1 MARIS
6 KPGLDYFPLD
16 VNFFQDRKVR
26 RISNRH
32 HAAGIAALT
41 SLLCLIYKEKGFYV
55 AWNQDTLFDISQEVC
70 CEEEEMQAIID
81 DCLSVGLFDT
91 YIYKEYGILTSQAIQ
106 EQYHKIITD
115 SRRKY
120 KLPLERFWLIK
131 EGEDGTENNSAEI
144 RNNINSKG
152 TEVYE
157 AESHIVGAE
166 VNAIKTRINIT
177 ATEVTKTKTGIGTT
191 GTNIHA
197 AGTGI
202 NATKTVTDEAAMKI
216 NAAKNREIAATI
228 PQTKQETDTEIE
240 SKSETDTEIKS
251 KPERERERDKERE
264 RQSKTENEWEKDRE
278 QPPVPSNGVFQAAP
292 VAVKGLSLEISSG
305 KRGEENKEER
315 RNEGIDQKGETR
327 YNGTQYERN
336 QQEEAK
342 HNGTQYERNQQE
354 EAKYNGTQYER
365 SQQEEAKYNG
375 TQYERNQ
382 QEEAKH
388 NGTQYERN
396 QQEEAKYN
404 GTQYERSQQEE
415 AKYNGT
421 QYERNQQEEAKHNG
435 TQYERNQQEEAKHN
449 GTQYERSQQEE
460 APNENTA
467 SGGFSESLLRLNM
480 DAIGIRNE
488 PTVKAI
494 LALARRRKLG
504 GPCGTLWKV
513 LSSEYRSTLLKKNEP
528 GDYILWALNHSAEFE
543 DTYNGIL
550 KKRVRGR

>member
-120 KLPLERFWLIK
+120 KLPLEQFWLIK

-166 VNAIKTRINIT
+166 VNAIKTGINIT

-191 GTNIHA
+191 GTDIYA
-197 AGTGI
+197 ADTGI
-202 NATKTVTDEAAMKI
+202 YAAKAVTDGTAMKI

-327 YNGTQYERN
+327 YNGIQYERN
-336 QQEEAK
+336 QL
-342 HNGTQYERNQQE
+342 E

-365 SQQEEAKYNG
+365 SQLEEAKHNGTQYERKQQEEAKHNG

-396 QQEEAKYN
+396 
-404 GTQYERSQQEE
+404 QQEE

-460 APNENTA
+460 APNESTA

>member
-41 SLLCLIYKEKGFYV
+41 SLLCLIYKEKGFYI

-120 KLPLERFWLIK
+120 KLPLEQFWLIK

-152 TEVYE
+152 TEVDE

-166 VNAIKTRINIT
+166 VNAIKTGINIT
-177 ATEVTKTKTGIGTT
+177 ATEVTKTKTGIDTT

-202 NATKTVTDEAAMKI
+202 NATKTVTDESAMKI

-327 YNGTQYERN
+327 YNGIQYERN
-336 QQEEAK
+336 QLEEAK
-342 HNGTQYERNQQE
+342 H
-354 EAKYNGTQYER
+354 
-365 SQQEEAKYNG
+365 NG

-388 NGTQYERN
+388 NGTQYER
-396 QQEEAKYN
+396 
-404 GTQYERSQQEE
+404 S
-415 AKYNGT
+415 
-421 QYERNQQEEAKHNG
+421 QQEEAKHNG

-460 APNENTA
+460 APNESTA

>member
-415 AKYNGT
+415 A
-421 QYERNQQEEAKHNG
+421 
-435 TQYERNQQEEAKHN
+435 
-449 GTQYERSQQEE
+449 
-460 APNENTA
+460 PNESTA

>member
-336 QQEEAK
+336 QQEEA
-342 HNGTQYERNQQE
+342 
-354 EAKYNGTQYER
+354 
-365 SQQEEAKYNG
+365 
-375 TQYERNQ
+375 
-382 QEEAKH
+382 
-388 NGTQYERN
+388 
-396 QQEEAKYN
+396 
-404 GTQYERSQQEE
+404 
-415 AKYNGT
+415 
-421 QYERNQQEEAKHNG
+421 
-435 TQYERNQQEEAKHN
+435 
-449 GTQYERSQQEE
+449 
-460 APNENTA
+460 PNESTA

>member
-41 SLLCLIYKEKGFYV
+41 SLLCLIYKEKGFYI

-120 KLPLERFWLIK
+120 KLPLEQFWLIK

-152 TEVYE
+152 TEVDE

-166 VNAIKTRINIT
+166 VNAIKTGINIT
-177 ATEVTKTKTGIGTT
+177 ATEVTKTKTGIDTT

-202 NATKTVTDEAAMKI
+202 NATKTVTDESAMKI
-216 NAAKNREIAATI
+216 NAAKKREIAATI

-354 EAKYNGTQYER
+354 EAK
-365 SQQEEAKYNG
+365 
-375 TQYERNQ
+375 
-382 QEEAKH
+382 
-388 NGTQYERN
+388 
-396 QQEEAKYN
+396 
-404 GTQYERSQQEE
+404 
-415 AKYNGT
+415 
-421 QYERNQQEEAKHNG
+421 
-435 TQYERNQQEEAKHN
+435 HN

-460 APNENTA
+460 APNESTA

-494 LALARRRKLG
+494 LALARRRNLG

>member
-120 KLPLERFWLIK
+120 KLPLEQFWLIK

-251 KPERERERDKERE
+251 KPERERDKERE

-327 YNGTQYERN
+327 YNGIQYERN
-336 QQEEAK
+336 QLEEAK
-342 HNGTQYERNQQE
+342 H
-354 EAKYNGTQYER
+354 
-365 SQQEEAKYNG
+365 
-375 TQYERNQ
+375 
-382 QEEAKH
+382 
-388 NGTQYERN
+388 
-396 QQEEAKYN
+396 
-404 GTQYERSQQEE
+404 
-415 AKYNGT
+415 NGT

-460 APNENTA
+460 APNESTA

>member
-41 SLLCLIYKEKGFYV
+41 SLLCLIYKEKGFYI

-120 KLPLERFWLIK
+120 KLPLEQFWLIK

-166 VNAIKTRINIT
+166 VNAIKTGINIT
-177 ATEVTKTKTGIGTT
+177 ATEVTKTKTGIDTT

-216 NAAKNREIAATI
+216 NAAKKREIAATI

-327 YNGTQYERN
+327 YNGIQYERN
-336 QQEEAK
+336 QLEEAK

-354 EAKYNGTQYER
+354 EAKHNGTQYER

-388 NGTQYERN
+388 NGTQYER
-396 QQEEAKYN
+396 
-404 GTQYERSQQEE
+404 
-415 AKYNGT
+415 
-421 QYERNQQEEAKHNG
+421 
-435 TQYERNQQEEAKHN
+435 
-449 GTQYERSQQEE
+449 SQQEE
-460 APNENTA
+460 APNESTA

>member
-120 KLPLERFWLIK
+120 KLPLEQFWLIK

-152 TEVYE
+152 TEVDE

-166 VNAIKTRINIT
+166 VNAIKTGINIT
-177 ATEVTKTKTGIGTT
+177 ATEVTKTKTGIDTT

-216 NAAKNREIAATI
+216 NAAKKREIAATI

-327 YNGTQYERN
+327 YNGIQYERN
-336 QQEEAK
+336 QLEEAK

-354 EAKYNGTQYER
+354 EAKHNGTQYER

-388 NGTQYERN
+388 NGTQYER
-396 QQEEAKYN
+396 
-404 GTQYERSQQEE
+404 
-415 AKYNGT
+415 
-421 QYERNQQEEAKHNG
+421 
-435 TQYERNQQEEAKHN
+435 
-449 GTQYERSQQEE
+449 SQQEE
-460 APNENTA
+460 APNESTA

>member
-1 MARIS
+1 
-6 KPGLDYFPLD
+6 
-16 VNFFQDRKVR
+16 
-26 RISNRH
+26 
-32 HAAGIAALT
+32 
-41 SLLCLIYKEKGFYV
+41 
-55 AWNQDTLFDISQEVC
+55 
-70 CEEEEMQAIID
+70 MQAIID

-120 KLPLERFWLIK
+120 KLPLEQFWLIK

-152 TEVYE
+152 TEVDE

-166 VNAIKTRINIT
+166 VNAIKTGINIT
-177 ATEVTKTKTGIGTT
+177 ATEVTKTKTGIDTT

-202 NATKTVTDEAAMKI
+202 NATKTVTDESAMKI

-251 KPERERERDKERE
+251 KPERERDKERE

-327 YNGTQYERN
+327 YNGIQYERN
-336 QQEEAK
+336 QLEEAK

-354 EAKYNGTQYER
+354 EAKHNGTQYER

-388 NGTQYERN
+388 NGTQYER
-396 QQEEAKYN
+396 
-404 GTQYERSQQEE
+404 
-415 AKYNGT
+415 
-421 QYERNQQEEAKHNG
+421 
-435 TQYERNQQEEAKHN
+435 
-449 GTQYERSQQEE
+449 SQQEE
-460 APNENTA
+460 APNESTA

>member
-327 YNGTQYERN
+327 YNGIQYERN
-336 QQEEAK
+336 QL
-342 HNGTQYERNQQE
+342 E

-365 SQQEEAKYNG
+365 SQL
-375 TQYERNQ
+375 
-382 QEEAKH
+382 EEAKH
-388 NGTQYERN
+388 
-396 QQEEAKYN
+396 
-404 GTQYERSQQEE
+404 
-415 AKYNGT
+415 NGT

-460 APNENTA
+460 APNESTA

>member
-120 KLPLERFWLIK
+120 KLPLEQFWLIK

-166 VNAIKTRINIT
+166 VNAIKTGINIT
-177 ATEVTKTKTGIGTT
+177 ATEVTKTKTGIDTT

-251 KPERERERDKERE
+251 KPERERDKERE

-327 YNGTQYERN
+327 YNGIQYERN
-336 QQEEAK
+336 QL
-342 HNGTQYERNQQE
+342 
-354 EAKYNGTQYER
+354 
-365 SQQEEAKYNG
+365 
-375 TQYERNQ
+375 
-382 QEEAKH
+382 
-388 NGTQYERN
+388 
-396 QQEEAKYN
+396 
-404 GTQYERSQQEE
+404 
-415 AKYNGT
+415 
-421 QYERNQQEEAKHNG
+421 
-435 TQYERNQQEEAKHN
+435 EEAKHN

-460 APNENTA
+460 APNESTA

>member
-41 SLLCLIYKEKGFYV
+41 SLLCLIYKEKGFYI

-120 KLPLERFWLIK
+120 KLPLEQFWLIK

-152 TEVYE
+152 TEVDE

-166 VNAIKTRINIT
+166 VNAIKTGINIT

-216 NAAKNREIAATI
+216 NAAKKREIAATI

-251 KPERERERDKERE
+251 KPERERDKERE

-278 QPPVPSNGVFQAAP
+278 QLPVPSNGVFQAAP

-327 YNGTQYERN
+327 YNGIQYERN
-336 QQEEAK
+336 QL
-342 HNGTQYERNQQE
+342 E

-365 SQQEEAKYNG
+365 S
-375 TQYERNQ
+375 
-382 QEEAKH
+382 
-388 NGTQYERN
+388 
-396 QQEEAKYN
+396 
-404 GTQYERSQQEE
+404 
-415 AKYNGT
+415 
-421 QYERNQQEEAKHNG
+421 QQEEAKHNG

-449 GTQYERSQQEE
+449 GIQYERSQQEE

>member
-41 SLLCLIYKEKGFYV
+41 SLLCLIYKEKGFYI

-120 KLPLERFWLIK
+120 KLPLEQFWLIK

-152 TEVYE
+152 TEVDE

-166 VNAIKTRINIT
+166 VNAIKTGINIT
-177 ATEVTKTKTGIGTT
+177 ATEVTKTKTGIDTT

-202 NATKTVTDEAAMKI
+202 NATKTVTDESAMKI

-336 QQEEAK
+336 QLEEAK

-354 EAKYNGTQYER
+354 EAKHNGTQYER

-388 NGTQYERN
+388 NGTQYER
-396 QQEEAKYN
+396 
-404 GTQYERSQQEE
+404 
-415 AKYNGT
+415 
-421 QYERNQQEEAKHNG
+421 
-435 TQYERNQQEEAKHN
+435 
-449 GTQYERSQQEE
+449 SQQEE
-460 APNENTA
+460 APNESTA

>member
-120 KLPLERFWLIK
+120 KLPLEQFWLIK

-152 TEVYE
+152 TEVDE

-166 VNAIKTRINIT
+166 VNAIKTGINIT
-177 ATEVTKTKTGIGTT
+177 ATEVTKTKTGIDTT

-202 NATKTVTDEAAMKI
+202 NATKTVTDESAMKI

-354 EAKYNGTQYER
+354 EAK
-365 SQQEEAKYNG
+365 
-375 TQYERNQ
+375 
-382 QEEAKH
+382 
-388 NGTQYERN
+388 
-396 QQEEAKYN
+396 
-404 GTQYERSQQEE
+404 
-415 AKYNGT
+415 
-421 QYERNQQEEAKHNG
+421 
-435 TQYERNQQEEAKHN
+435 HN

-460 APNENTA
+460 PPNENTA

-494 LALARRRKLG
+494 LALARRRNLG

>member
-1 MARIS
+1 M
-6 KPGLDYFPLD
+6 
-16 VNFFQDRKVR
+16 
-26 RISNRH
+26 
-32 HAAGIAALT
+32 
-41 SLLCLIYKEKGFYV
+41 
-55 AWNQDTLFDISQEVC
+55 
-70 CEEEEMQAIID
+70 
-81 DCLSVGLFDT
+81 
-91 YIYKEYGILTSQAIQ
+91 
-106 EQYHKIITD
+106 
-115 SRRKY
+115 
-120 KLPLERFWLIK
+120 
-131 EGEDGTENNSAEI
+131 
-144 RNNINSKG
+144 
-152 TEVYE
+152 YE

-166 VNAIKTRINIT
+166 VNAIKTGINIT
-177 ATEVTKTKTGIGTT
+177 ATEVTKTKTGIDTT

-251 KPERERERDKERE
+251 KPERERDKERE

-327 YNGTQYERN
+327 YNGIQYERN
-336 QQEEAK
+336 QLEEAK
-342 HNGTQYERNQQE
+342 H
-354 EAKYNGTQYER
+354 
-365 SQQEEAKYNG
+365 NG

-396 QQEEAKYN
+396 QQEEA
-404 GTQYERSQQEE
+404 
-415 AKYNGT
+415 
-421 QYERNQQEEAKHNG
+421 
-435 TQYERNQQEEAKHN
+435 
-449 GTQYERSQQEE
+449 
-460 APNENTA
+460 PNESTA

>member
-120 KLPLERFWLIK
+120 KLPLEQFWLIK

-152 TEVYE
+152 TEVDE

-166 VNAIKTRINIT
+166 VNAIKTGINIT
-177 ATEVTKTKTGIGTT
+177 ATEVTKTKTGIDTT

-216 NAAKNREIAATI
+216 NAAKKREIAATI

-251 KPERERERDKERE
+251 KPERERDKERE

-278 QPPVPSNGVFQAAP
+278 QLPVPSNGVFQAAP

-327 YNGTQYERN
+327 YNGIQYERN
-336 QQEEAK
+336 QL
-342 HNGTQYERNQQE
+342 
-354 EAKYNGTQYER
+354 
-365 SQQEEAKYNG
+365 
-375 TQYERNQ
+375 
-382 QEEAKH
+382 
-388 NGTQYERN
+388 
-396 QQEEAKYN
+396 
-404 GTQYERSQQEE
+404 
-415 AKYNGT
+415 
-421 QYERNQQEEAKHNG
+421 EEAKHNG

-449 GTQYERSQQEE
+449 GTQYES
-460 APNENTA
+460 TA

>member
-1 MARIS
+1 MTIFRGGAILGHEVSTQVHRVLTTPERREIEMGMDERKLRI
-6 KPGLDYFPLD
+6 L
-16 VNFFQDRKVR
+16 
-26 RISNRH
+26 
-32 HAAGIAALT
+32 
-41 SLLCLIYKEKGFYV
+41 
-55 AWNQDTLFDISQEVC
+55 
-70 CEEEEMQAIID
+70 QAIID

-120 KLPLERFWLIK
+120 KLPLEQFWLIK

-152 TEVYE
+152 TEVDE

-166 VNAIKTRINIT
+166 VNAIKTGINIT
-177 ATEVTKTKTGIGTT
+177 ATEVTKTKTGIDTT

-202 NATKTVTDEAAMKI
+202 NATKTVTDESAMKI

-315 RNEGIDQKGETR
+315 RNEEIDQKGETR
-327 YNGTQYERN
+327 YNGIQYERN
-336 QQEEAK
+336 QL
-342 HNGTQYERNQQE
+342 E

-365 SQQEEAKYNG
+365 S
-375 TQYERNQ
+375 
-382 QEEAKH
+382 
-388 NGTQYERN
+388 
-396 QQEEAKYN
+396 
-404 GTQYERSQQEE
+404 
-415 AKYNGT
+415 
-421 QYERNQQEEAKHNG
+421 
-435 TQYERNQQEEAKHN
+435 QQEEAKHN

-460 APNENTA
+460 APNESTA

>member
-26 RISNRH
+26 RIPNRH

-120 KLPLERFWLIK
+120 KLPLEQFWLIK

-152 TEVYE
+152 TEVDE

-166 VNAIKTRINIT
+166 VNAIKTGINIT
-177 ATEVTKTKTGIGTT
+177 ATEVTKTKTGIDTT

-202 NATKTVTDEAAMKI
+202 NATKTVTDESAMKI

-342 HNGTQYERNQQE
+342 HNGTQYER
-354 EAKYNGTQYER
+354 
-365 SQQEEAKYNG
+365 
-375 TQYERNQ
+375 
-382 QEEAKH
+382 
-388 NGTQYERN
+388 
-396 QQEEAKYN
+396 
-404 GTQYERSQQEE
+404 
-415 AKYNGT
+415 
-421 QYERNQQEEAKHNG
+421 
-435 TQYERNQQEEAKHN
+435 
-449 GTQYERSQQEE
+449 SQQEE

-494 LALARRRKLG
+494 LALARRRNLG

>member
-120 KLPLERFWLIK
+120 KLPLEQFWLIK

-166 VNAIKTRINIT
+166 VNAIKTGINIT
-177 ATEVTKTKTGIGTT
+177 ATEVTKTKTGIDTT

-327 YNGTQYERN
+327 YNGIQYERN
-336 QQEEAK
+336 QL
-342 HNGTQYERNQQE
+342 
-354 EAKYNGTQYER
+354 
-365 SQQEEAKYNG
+365 EEAKYNG

-396 QQEEAKYN
+396 QQEEA
-404 GTQYERSQQEE
+404 
-415 AKYNGT
+415 
-421 QYERNQQEEAKHNG
+421 
-435 TQYERNQQEEAKHN
+435 
-449 GTQYERSQQEE
+449 
-460 APNENTA
+460 PNESTA

>member
-216 NAAKNREIAATI
+216 NAAKKREIAATI

-327 YNGTQYERN
+327 
-336 QQEEAK
+336 
-342 HNGTQYERNQQE
+342 
-354 EAKYNGTQYER
+354 
-365 SQQEEAKYNG
+365 YNG

>member
-120 KLPLERFWLIK
+120 KLPLEQFWLIK

-152 TEVYE
+152 TEVDE

-166 VNAIKTRINIT
+166 VNAIKTGINIT
-177 ATEVTKTKTGIGTT
+177 ATEVTKTKTGIDTT

-327 YNGTQYERN
+327 YNGIQYERNQLEEAKYNGTQYERS

-354 EAKYNGTQYER
+354 EA
-365 SQQEEAKYNG
+365 
-375 TQYERNQ
+375 
-382 QEEAKH
+382 
-388 NGTQYERN
+388 
-396 QQEEAKYN
+396 
-404 GTQYERSQQEE
+404 
-415 AKYNGT
+415 
-421 QYERNQQEEAKHNG
+421 
-435 TQYERNQQEEAKHN
+435 
-449 GTQYERSQQEE
+449 
-460 APNENTA
+460 PNESTA

>member
-120 KLPLERFWLIK
+120 KLPLEQFWLIK

-166 VNAIKTRINIT
+166 VNAIKTGINIT
-177 ATEVTKTKTGIGTT
+177 ATEVTKTKTGIDTT

-251 KPERERERDKERE
+251 KPERERDKERE

-315 RNEGIDQKGETR
+315 RNEGIDQKGKTR
-327 YNGTQYERN
+327 YNGIQYERN
-336 QQEEAK
+336 QL
-342 HNGTQYERNQQE
+342 
-354 EAKYNGTQYER
+354 
-365 SQQEEAKYNG
+365 
-375 TQYERNQ
+375 
-382 QEEAKH
+382 
-388 NGTQYERN
+388 
-396 QQEEAKYN
+396 
-404 GTQYERSQQEE
+404 EE

-449 GTQYERSQQEE
+449 GTQYERNQQEEAKHNGTQYERNQQEE
-460 APNENTA
+460 APNESTA

>member
-131 EGEDGTENNSAEI
+131 EEKDGTGNNSADI
-144 RNNINSKG
+144 RSNINSKG
-152 TEVYE
+152 TE

-166 VNAIKTRINIT
+166 VNAIKTGINIT
-177 ATEVTKTKTGIGTT
+177 ATEVTKTKPGIGTT
-191 GTNIHA
+191 GTNIHAAGTDIHA

-202 NATKTVTDEAAMKI
+202 NATKTVTDGAAMKI
-216 NAAKNREIAATI
+216 NAAKKREIAATI

-240 SKSETDTEIKS
+240 SKSETDTEIQSKPKREMENDI
-251 KPERERERDKERE
+251 KPEREKDKERE

-305 KRGEENKEER
+305 KREEENKEER
-315 RNEGIDQKGETR
+315 RNGGIDQKGEAR

-354 EAKYNGTQYER
+354 EA
-365 SQQEEAKYNG
+365 
-375 TQYERNQ
+375 
-382 QEEAKH
+382 
-388 NGTQYERN
+388 
-396 QQEEAKYN
+396 
-404 GTQYERSQQEE
+404 
-415 AKYNGT
+415 
-421 QYERNQQEEAKHNG
+421 
-435 TQYERNQQEEAKHN
+435 
-449 GTQYERSQQEE
+449 
-460 APNENTA
+460 PNESIA

-528 GDYILWALNHSAEFE
+528 GDYILWALNHPAEFE
-543 DTYNGIL
+543 DTYTGIL

>member
-120 KLPLERFWLIK
+120 KLPLEQFWLIK

-166 VNAIKTRINIT
+166 VNAIKTGINIT

-327 YNGTQYERN
+327 YNGIQYERN
-336 QQEEAK
+336 QL
-342 HNGTQYERNQQE
+342 E

-365 SQQEEAKYNG
+365 SQQEEA
-375 TQYERNQ
+375 
-382 QEEAKH
+382 
-388 NGTQYERN
+388 
-396 QQEEAKYN
+396 
-404 GTQYERSQQEE
+404 
-415 AKYNGT
+415 
-421 QYERNQQEEAKHNG
+421 
-435 TQYERNQQEEAKHN
+435 
-449 GTQYERSQQEE
+449 
-460 APNENTA
+460 PNESTA

>member
-1 MARIS
+1 MS
-6 KPGLDYFPLD
+6 TF
-16 VNFFQDRKVR
+16 
-26 RISNRH
+26 SNRH

-41 SLLCLIYKEKGFYV
+41 SLLCLIYKEKGFYI

-120 KLPLERFWLIK
+120 KLPLEQFWLIK

-152 TEVYE
+152 TEVDE

-166 VNAIKTRINIT
+166 VNAIKTGINIT
-177 ATEVTKTKTGIGTT
+177 ATEVTKTKTGIDTT

-202 NATKTVTDEAAMKI
+202 NATKTVTDESAMKI

-251 KPERERERDKERE
+251 KPERERDKERE

-327 YNGTQYERN
+327 YNGIQYERN
-336 QQEEAK
+336 QL
-342 HNGTQYERNQQE
+342 
-354 EAKYNGTQYER
+354 
-365 SQQEEAKYNG
+365 
-375 TQYERNQ
+375 
-382 QEEAKH
+382 
-388 NGTQYERN
+388 
-396 QQEEAKYN
+396 
-404 GTQYERSQQEE
+404 
-415 AKYNGT
+415 
-421 QYERNQQEEAKHNG
+421 EEAKHNG

-460 APNENTA
+460 APNESTA

>member
-120 KLPLERFWLIK
+120 KLPLEQFWLIK

-166 VNAIKTRINIT
+166 VNAIKTGINIT

-202 NATKTVTDEAAMKI
+202 NVTKTVTDEAAMKI

-251 KPERERERDKERE
+251 KPERERERERDKERE

-278 QPPVPSNGVFQAAP
+278 QPPVPSNGVFQAPP
-292 VAVKGLSLEISSG
+292 VVVSGLSFGNFGNSSEIKECYSEEKGTYPEVIENPSGEKGNPQRDNGRNSIPPQGVTAGGSS
-305 KRGEENKEER
+305 
-315 RNEGIDQKGETR
+315 ET
-327 YNGTQYERN
+327 
-336 QQEEAK
+336 
-342 HNGTQYERNQQE
+342 
-354 EAKYNGTQYER
+354 
-365 SQQEEAKYNG
+365 
-375 TQYERNQ
+375 
-382 QEEAKH
+382 
-388 NGTQYERN
+388 
-396 QQEEAKYN
+396 
-404 GTQYERSQQEE
+404 
-415 AKYNGT
+415 
-421 QYERNQQEEAKHNG
+421 
-435 TQYERNQQEEAKHN
+435 
-449 GTQYERSQQEE
+449 
-460 APNENTA
+460 
-467 SGGFSESLLRLNM
+467 LLHMNLQT
-480 DAIGIRNE
+480 IGIRKE
-488 PTVKAI
+488 QTVNAI
-494 LALARRRKLG
+494 TALARRKELG
-504 GPCGTLWKV
+504 GPGGTLWKI
-513 LSSEYRSTLLKKNEP
+513 LSNEYRPTLLKKNEP
-528 GDYILWALNHSAEFE
+528 GDYILWALNHPTEFE
-543 DTYNGIL
+543 NTYNGTL
-550 KKRVRGR
+550 KKLVRGR

>member
-120 KLPLERFWLIK
+120 KLPLEQFWLIK

-157 AESHIVGAE
+157 AERHIVGAE
-166 VNAIKTRINIT
+166 VNAIKTGINIT
-177 ATEVTKTKTGIGTT
+177 ATEVTKTKTGIDTT

-315 RNEGIDQKGETR
+315 RNEEIDQKGETR
-327 YNGTQYERN
+327 YNGIQYERN
-336 QQEEAK
+336 QL
-342 HNGTQYERNQQE
+342 E

-365 SQQEEAKYNG
+365 SQQEEA
-375 TQYERNQ
+375 
-382 QEEAKH
+382 
-388 NGTQYERN
+388 
-396 QQEEAKYN
+396 
-404 GTQYERSQQEE
+404 
-415 AKYNGT
+415 
-421 QYERNQQEEAKHNG
+421 
-435 TQYERNQQEEAKHN
+435 
-449 GTQYERSQQEE
+449 
-460 APNENTA
+460 PNESTA

-488 PTVKAI
+488 PSVKAI

>member
-41 SLLCLIYKEKGFYV
+41 SLLCLIYKEKGFYI

-120 KLPLERFWLIK
+120 KLPLEQFWLIK

-152 TEVYE
+152 TEVDE

-166 VNAIKTRINIT
+166 VNAIKTGINIT

-251 KPERERERDKERE
+251 KPERERDKERE

-342 HNGTQYERNQQE
+342 
-354 EAKYNGTQYER
+354 
-365 SQQEEAKYNG
+365 YNG

-382 QEEAKH
+382 QEEA
-388 NGTQYERN
+388 
-396 QQEEAKYN
+396 
-404 GTQYERSQQEE
+404 
-415 AKYNGT
+415 
-421 QYERNQQEEAKHNG
+421 
-435 TQYERNQQEEAKHN
+435 
-449 GTQYERSQQEE
+449 
-460 APNENTA
+460 PNESTA

>member
-120 KLPLERFWLIK
+120 KLPLEQFWLIK

-166 VNAIKTRINIT
+166 VNAIKTGINIT

-202 NATKTVTDEAAMKI
+202 NVTKTVTDEAAMKI

-228 PQTKQETDTEIE
+228 PQTKQETDTEI
-240 SKSETDTEIKS
+240 KS
-251 KPERERERDKERE
+251 KPERERERERDKERE

-327 YNGTQYERN
+327 YNGIQYERN
-336 QQEEAK
+336 QLEEAK

-365 SQQEEAKYNG
+365 S
-375 TQYERNQ
+375 
-382 QEEAKH
+382 
-388 NGTQYERN
+388 
-396 QQEEAKYN
+396 
-404 GTQYERSQQEE
+404 
-415 AKYNGT
+415 
-421 QYERNQQEEAKHNG
+421 QQEEAKHNG

-460 APNENTA
+460 APNESTA

>member
-41 SLLCLIYKEKGFYV
+41 SLLCLIYKEKGFYI

-166 VNAIKTRINIT
+166 VNAIKTGINIT
-177 ATEVTKTKTGIGTT
+177 ATEVTKTKTGIDTT

-216 NAAKNREIAATI
+216 NAAKKREIAATI

-251 KPERERERDKERE
+251 KPERERDKERE

-278 QPPVPSNGVFQAAP
+278 QLPVPSNGVFQAAP

-336 QQEEAK
+336 QL
-342 HNGTQYERNQQE
+342 E

-365 SQQEEAKYNG
+365 SQLEEAKYNG
-375 TQYERNQ
+375 TQYERSQ

-415 AKYNGT
+415 A
-421 QYERNQQEEAKHNG
+421 
-435 TQYERNQQEEAKHN
+435 
-449 GTQYERSQQEE
+449 
-460 APNENTA
+460 PNESTA

>member
-327 YNGTQYERN
+327 YNGIQYERN
-336 QQEEAK
+336 QL
-342 HNGTQYERNQQE
+342 E

-365 SQQEEAKYNG
+365 SQQEEAK
-375 TQYERNQ
+375 
-382 QEEAKH
+382 H
-388 NGTQYERN
+388 
-396 QQEEAKYN
+396 N

-415 AKYNGT
+415 AKHNGT

-460 APNENTA
+460 APNESTA

>member
-41 SLLCLIYKEKGFYV
+41 SLLCLIYKEKGFYI

-202 NATKTVTDEAAMKI
+202 NATKTVTDESAMKI

-251 KPERERERDKERE
+251 KPERERDKERE

-305 KRGEENKEER
+305 NRGEENKEER

-327 YNGTQYERN
+327 YNGIQYERN
-336 QQEEAK
+336 QLEEAK

-354 EAKYNGTQYER
+354 EAKHNGTQYER

-388 NGTQYERN
+388 NGTQYER
-396 QQEEAKYN
+396 
-404 GTQYERSQQEE
+404 
-415 AKYNGT
+415 
-421 QYERNQQEEAKHNG
+421 
-435 TQYERNQQEEAKHN
+435 
-449 GTQYERSQQEE
+449 SQQEE
-460 APNENTA
+460 APNESTA

>member
-120 KLPLERFWLIK
+120 KLPLEQFWLIK

-166 VNAIKTRINIT
+166 VNAIKTGINIT
-177 ATEVTKTKTGIGTT
+177 ATEVTKTKTGIDTT

-251 KPERERERDKERE
+251 KPERERDKERE

-327 YNGTQYERN
+327 YNGI
-336 QQEEAK
+336 
-342 HNGTQYERNQQE
+342 
-354 EAKYNGTQYER
+354 
-365 SQQEEAKYNG
+365 
-375 TQYERNQ
+375 
-382 QEEAKH
+382 
-388 NGTQYERN
+388 
-396 QQEEAKYN
+396 
-404 GTQYERSQQEE
+404 
-415 AKYNGT
+415 
-421 QYERNQQEEAKHNG
+421 
-435 TQYERNQQEEAKHN
+435 QYERNQQEEAKHN

-460 APNENTA
+460 APNESTA

>member
-41 SLLCLIYKEKGFYV
+41 SLLCLIYKEKGFYI

-120 KLPLERFWLIK
+120 KLPLEQFWLIK

-166 VNAIKTRINIT
+166 VNAIKTGINIT
-177 ATEVTKTKTGIGTT
+177 ATEVTKTKTGIDTT

-202 NATKTVTDEAAMKI
+202 NATKTVTDESAMKI

-251 KPERERERDKERE
+251 KPERERDKERE

-342 HNGTQYERNQQE
+342 HNGTQYER
-354 EAKYNGTQYER
+354 
-365 SQQEEAKYNG
+365 
-375 TQYERNQ
+375 
-382 QEEAKH
+382 
-388 NGTQYERN
+388 
-396 QQEEAKYN
+396 
-404 GTQYERSQQEE
+404 
-415 AKYNGT
+415 
-421 QYERNQQEEAKHNG
+421 
-435 TQYERNQQEEAKHN
+435 
-449 GTQYERSQQEE
+449 SQQEE
-460 APNENTA
+460 APNESTA

>member
-41 SLLCLIYKEKGFYV
+41 SLLCLIYKEKGFYI

-120 KLPLERFWLIK
+120 KLPLEQFWLIK

-166 VNAIKTRINIT
+166 VNAIKTGINIT
-177 ATEVTKTKTGIGTT
+177 ATEVTKTKTGIDTT

-216 NAAKNREIAATI
+216 NAAKKREIAATI

-251 KPERERERDKERE
+251 KPERERDKERE

-327 YNGTQYERN
+327 YNGIQYERN
-336 QQEEAK
+336 QL
-342 HNGTQYERNQQE
+342 
-354 EAKYNGTQYER
+354 
-365 SQQEEAKYNG
+365 EEAKYNG

-382 QEEAKH
+382 QEEA
-388 NGTQYERN
+388 
-396 QQEEAKYN
+396 
-404 GTQYERSQQEE
+404 
-415 AKYNGT
+415 
-421 QYERNQQEEAKHNG
+421 
-435 TQYERNQQEEAKHN
+435 
-449 GTQYERSQQEE
+449 
-460 APNENTA
+460 PNESTA

>member
-120 KLPLERFWLIK
+120 KLPLEQFWLIK

-342 HNGTQYERNQQE
+342 HNGTQYER
-354 EAKYNGTQYER
+354 
-365 SQQEEAKYNG
+365 
-375 TQYERNQ
+375 
-382 QEEAKH
+382 
-388 NGTQYERN
+388 
-396 QQEEAKYN
+396 
-404 GTQYERSQQEE
+404 
-415 AKYNGT
+415 
-421 QYERNQQEEAKHNG
+421 
-435 TQYERNQQEEAKHN
+435 
-449 GTQYERSQQEE
+449 SQQEE
-460 APNENTA
+460 APNESTA

>member
-120 KLPLERFWLIK
+120 KLPLEQFWLIK

-166 VNAIKTRINIT
+166 VNAIKTGINIT
-177 ATEVTKTKTGIGTT
+177 ATEVTKTKTGIDTT

-228 PQTKQETDTEIE
+228 PQTKQETDTETE

-251 KPERERERDKERE
+251 KPERERDKERE

-327 YNGTQYERN
+327 YNGIQYERN
-336 QQEEAK
+336 QLEEAK
-342 HNGTQYERNQQE
+342 H
-354 EAKYNGTQYER
+354 
-365 SQQEEAKYNG
+365 
-375 TQYERNQ
+375 
-382 QEEAKH
+382 
-388 NGTQYERN
+388 
-396 QQEEAKYN
+396 
-404 GTQYERSQQEE
+404 
-415 AKYNGT
+415 NGT

-460 APNENTA
+460 APNESTA

-513 LSSEYRSTLLKKNEP
+513 LSSEYRSTLLKKNGP

>member
-120 KLPLERFWLIK
+120 KLPLEQFWLIK

-152 TEVYE
+152 TEVDE

-166 VNAIKTRINIT
+166 VNAIKTGINIT

-216 NAAKNREIAATI
+216 NAAKKREIAATI

-342 HNGTQYERNQQE
+342 HNGTQYER
-354 EAKYNGTQYER
+354 
-365 SQQEEAKYNG
+365 
-375 TQYERNQ
+375 
-382 QEEAKH
+382 
-388 NGTQYERN
+388 
-396 QQEEAKYN
+396 
-404 GTQYERSQQEE
+404 
-415 AKYNGT
+415 
-421 QYERNQQEEAKHNG
+421 
-435 TQYERNQQEEAKHN
+435 
-449 GTQYERSQQEE
+449 SQQEE